1 MLIHY
6 IDLLPAEGMTEY
18 DKIRV
23 EPVMLIDLGSSIK
36 KEILELECESRQ
48 EGSIHSSQITPAQRE
63 ANIINLTTVNIR
75 TEGLEKPTLLRG
87 ISGRELRSLGS
98 DVIDLRA
105 FINGKPIREVK
116 STFEYCHLGCMGY
129 NGILGMPGIKALRL
143 SLNHD
148 GKIKSELEQGGEVTK
163 SAFLSSLQ
171 ATEVPETPPKIPLS
185 RIRTGEDVLRAF
197 SHCFCNDIS
206 DMDSG
211 ATIVASKLRMLSDN
225 PVYRRQYPI
234 PNKLISKVK
243 ALVDE
248 LEDSGIIE
256 GSTSLWNSPLF
267 PVAKTDGSV
276 RITMDLR
283 MINEATEFFPFPI
296 PRVEDNLRAF
306 AGAKVFSTLDLTS
319 GFFQIHIPESD
330 RNYFTFLLHWGRY
343 RFIRLPQGA
352 KNSAQIF
359 QWAMN
364 LVLGDLLYKCVHF
377 TSMTSLFTEQHVTD
391 LAAVLER
398 LSCFNLKAKRGK
410 SYSFK
415 GSVDYLSQVID
426 QGGIKPM
433 WDNVAALRNLNRPHN
448 IRGIRSLLGTV
459 NYYRRFMISNL
470 GQRMRSKKRSR
481 SFEYV
486 KTRNK
491 YTSIINNKKKKYF
504 CEIQEKLNNTY
515 DSSEFWKTIARFRKR
530 NYTQGNISISDW
542 QQFYNKLLDTESIPD
557 YEPVTMTFLN
567 TDNELTKCITLN
579 EISKEISRIRHGKAA
594 VIQPIF
600 KNGDPDDPS
609 NYRGIALLS
618 NIAKLFISILKSRLG
633 SWIER
638 RNIVPENQ
646 AGFRAGHSCQDHIF
660 TLLSLIQMTLS
671 RKRRKCYMFF
681 VDLKKAFATVPHS
694 LLWRKQVDAGL
705 NHRFVNLIKDHYTNM
720 TAALHTQRRC
730 TAAANWDNTLPMV
743 AFAIRT
749 TVHASTGFT
758 PAKLVFGHELRLPQP
773 FQEEEHT

>member
-1 MLIHY
+1 
-6 IDLLPAEGMTEY
+6 
-18 DKIRV
+18 
-23 EPVMLIDLGSSIK
+23 
-36 KEILELECESRQ
+36 
-48 EGSIHSSQITPAQRE
+48 
-63 ANIINLTTVNIR
+63 
-75 TEGLEKPTLLRG
+75 
-87 ISGRELRSLGS
+87 
-98 DVIDLRA
+98 
-105 FINGKPIREVK
+105 
-116 STFEYCHLGCMGY
+116 MG
-129 NGILGMPGIKALRL
+129 
-143 SLNHD
+143 
-148 GKIKSELEQGGEVTK
+148 
-163 SAFLSSLQ
+163 
-171 ATEVPETPPKIPLS
+171 
-185 RIRTGEDVLRAF
+185 
-197 SHCFCNDIS
+197 
-206 DMDSG
+206 SG

-243 ALVDE
+243 ALVYE

-330 RNYFTFLLHWGRY
+330 RNYFTFSLPWGRY

-391 LAAVLER
+391 IAAVLER

-410 SYSFK
+410 SYLFK

-433 WDNVAALRNLNRPHN
+433 WDNVAALRNLNLPHN

-459 NYYRRFMISNL
+459 NHYRRFMISNL
-470 GQRMRSKKRSR
+470 GQRMRSKKPNNSLSKPWFDHECYIAKKIMKATLTKYIKSNKDLDRLD
-481 SFEYV
+481 YV

-542 QQFYNKLLDTESIPD
+542 EQFYNKLLDTESIPD

-579 EISKEISRIRHGKAA
+579 EISK
-594 VIQPIF
+594 
-600 KNGDPDDPS
+600 
-609 NYRGIALLS
+609 
-618 NIAKLFISILKSRLG
+618 
-633 SWIER
+633 
-638 RNIVPENQ
+638 
-646 AGFRAGHSCQDHIF
+646 
-660 TLLSLIQMTLS
+660 
-671 RKRRKCYMFF
+671 
-681 VDLKKAFATVPHS
+681 
-694 LLWRKQVDAGL
+694 
-705 NHRFVNLIKDHYTNM
+705 
-720 TAALHTQRRC
+720 
-730 TAAANWDNTLPMV
+730 
-743 AFAIRT
+743 
-749 TVHASTGFT
+749 
-758 PAKLVFGHELRLPQP
+758 
-773 FQEEEHT
+773 